1 MEDCVSVVL
10 VFLTA
15 EKIGLIFNFIG
26 TLMVAASFGKNLGE
40 GYQIDSSGNKVYLA
54 SFLYP
59 RLLPPLPGIPG
70 VIDPFICRTEQNDR
84 HNQDDRK

>member
-59 RLLPPLPGIPG
+59 RLFFMGLVLLGLG
-70 VIDPFICRTEQNDR
+70 FLLQLFW
-84 HNQDDRK
+84 